1 MIKQTDIEQNNP
13 ALIEIKTLISMKV
26 FPSEIAFNI
35 ISNTYDPFVS
45 DFMQYAYLSLAIDI
59 LPTHMS
65 KCMKPETLMNQIT
78 IHNKNVFDKLIEY
91 CQLYFLLDKKQKR
104 RIKDREREKILEQL
118 IKQQE
123 RISEVFDD
131 SKIFLL

>member
-1 MIKQTDIEQNNP
+1 
-13 ALIEIKTLISMKV
+13 
-26 FPSEIAFNI
+26 
-35 ISNTYDPFVS
+35 
-45 DFMQYAYLSLAIDI
+45 MQYAYLSLAIDI